1 MFREASEKLILMP
14 EDNPAHVSAL
24 IEFLYTGNYTYMYDP
39 SVAPVPEGSTM
50 PAGDIMEGMFHA
62 GVHVLA
68 VKYGAAKLV
77 ARAIKNF
84 GAVSGA
90 LDSINALR
98 LWKAVYIG
106 GLLELPRHSKDC
118 ELWRNGQG
126 MSTWVKQLFAE
137 HGEEMD
143 ETVLECPQLA
153 GDLLRIVT
161 GG

>member
-1 MFREASEKLILMP
+1 MP

-24 IEFLYTGNYTYMYDP
+24 IEFLYTGNYTYVYDP
-39 SVAPVPEGSTM
+39 SVGPVPEGSTM

-68 VKYGAAKLV
+68 VKYDAGELA

-84 GAVSGA
+84 GAVSDA
-90 LDSINALR
+90 LDNINALR
-98 LWKAVYIG
+98 LWKSVYVDD
-106 GLLELPRHSKDC
+106 LLALPRHRKEC
-118 ELWRNGQG
+118 ERWRNGQG
-126 MSTWVKQLFAE
+126 MAKWVKQLFAD
-137 HGEEMD
+137 HGEEID

-161 GG
+161 AG